1 MHPAI
6 TIDRHLS
13 LVINHLGP
21 VTECAGQRRRHS
33 LVPRSSTG
41 RASVGNPRI
50 NCVADEPSS
59 TPADRSRQS
68 RANTRKCG
76 HQPAHQSLLNRRLA
90 ALPPALRHRS
100 IVDCPDRCRERIVA
114 FEDFDN
120 EHQNLT
126 LRLHTQKTVTNIME
140 PTPLPRA
147 AKMFAFMDAAAT
159 GAHVGSPT
167 RWWRLPK
174 VDEVDLR
181 PPMRMW
187 EPQHRLSFQ
196 NSFGREPYKPC
207 AQERSKGTYWV

>member
-6 TIDRHLS
+6 TIDKRLS

-21 VTECAGQRRRHS
+21 LTECAGQRRRHS
-33 LVPRSSTG
+33 LVPRSSTGG

-114 FEDFDN
+114 FKAFDN
-120 EHQNLT
+120 EHQSFPPLLPDEPGLPPLMATSQFMENLCCGRST
-126 LRLHTQKTVTNIME
+126 GEPLTKGDAKCPPPTTMGQLGTATVVK
-140 PTPLPRA
+140 R
-147 AKMFAFMDAAAT
+147 
-159 GAHVGSPT
+159 
-167 RWWRLPK
+167 
-174 VDEVDLR
+174 
-181 PPMRMW
+181 
-187 EPQHRLSFQ
+187 
-196 NSFGREPYKPC
+196 
-207 AQERSKGTYWV
+207 